1 VIHASLVSVLAGADL
16 LLLPEL
22 HHEHRF
28 TARCAKIYFRSGFC
42 GADQGC
48 SIQPSLIDIKNE
60 DAVPIERD
68 FFGIPGGFVAVVGV
82 PTERKMFG
90 IFSWV
95 GRDPIAHV
103 GVVEP
108 DVGVS
113 VLGEGDHLG

>member
-1 VIHASLVSVLAGADL
+1 
-16 LLLPEL
+16 
-22 HHEHRF
+22 
-28 TARCAKIYFRSGFC
+28 
-42 GADQGC
+42 
-48 SIQPSLIDIKNE
+48 
-60 DAVPIERD
+60 
-68 FFGIPGGFVAVVGV
+68 VVGV

-113 VLGEGDHLG
+113 GLGEGDHLG